1 MTQYLKRIVPA
12 ALHGASPLRPSSAR
26 LVLEGIA
33 PAGLHPIDL
42 TLAAGECVAIMGPSG
57 AGKSLLLRQ
66 VADLDPG
73 VGQAWLDGRP
83 RSGMP
88 GPAWR
93 RQVVYCQAEAG
104 WWDDRV
110 APHFPAPGSP
120 RMVDALALMERLN
133 LPARLLGCQVHELST
148 GERQRMGLV
157 RALLNEPAV
166 LLLDEPTAA
175 LDEDATARVEAE
187 LQARLVSGTS
197 ALIVTHAVA
206 QARRLAHRTFHIVDG
221 RLEEAIEGPPL
232 DMARNGPTQ
241 TGARELP

>member
-1 MTQYLKRIVPA
+1 
-12 ALHGASPLRPSSAR
+12 
-26 LVLEGIA
+26 
-33 PAGLHPIDL
+33 
-42 TLAAGECVAIMGPSG
+42 MGPSG

-73 VGQAWLDGRP
+73 AGEVRLDGRP
-83 RSGMP
+83 RSRMS

-110 APHFPAPGSP
+110 APHFPASDSG
-120 RMVDALALMERLN
+120 RMADALALMERLN
-133 LPARLLGCQVHELST
+133 LPARLMACQVHELST

-187 LQARLVSGTS
+187 LLARLATGMG
-197 ALIVTHAVA
+197 ALIVTHSAA
-206 QARRLAHRTFHIVDG
+206 QARRLARRTFHIANG
-221 RLEEAIEGPPL
+221 RLEEGS
-232 DMARNGPTQ
+232 
-241 TGARELP
+241 